1 MAEAEQSIND
11 LSDKTGQTGQTRQ
24 DQTGQISPAVHLAS
38 FNEILI
44 EAWRSYRL
52 KLKNLLGITIIPA
65 LASIAFLII
74 AIIFGGLLAAIA
86 AITNGAY
93 APIAIVL
100 GVIFGIFAIIAL
112 LYLAFWGQIALLY
125 NVGSDETVGAIESY
139 KRTKGKIWD
148 YAWIAFLVGIST
160 LCGYVL
166 LIVPGII
173 FSIFFSF
180 AAFVFLFEGEK
191 GMNALLKS
199 REYVRGKWWS
209 VLFRLWAMAG
219 LFVLLSWVFS
229 LFSQG
234 FQAANAPGAI
244 QTVLAFIEQ
253 IAMFILTPLQ
263 TVFVYKTFM
272 NLKTAKQNMVLTPS
286 RRIKTA
292 VIITGIL
299 GIIILVAAI
308 VLSAAGMAALS
319 QSGIDLESLL
329 SK

>member
-139 KRTKGKIWD
+139 KRTRGKIWD
-148 YAWIAFLVGIST
+148 YAWIAFLVGVST

-166 LIVPGII
+166 FIVPGII

-180 AAFVFLFEGEK
+180 AAFAFLFENEK

-199 REYVRGKWWS
+199 REYVRGKWWG

-234 FQAANAPGAI
+234 FQAAKAPGAI
-244 QTVLAFIEQ
+244 QTVIAFIEQ
-253 IAMFILTPLQ
+253 ITMFILAPLQ
-263 TVFVYKTFM
+263 TVFVYKTFT
-272 NLKTAKQNMVLTPS
+272 NLKTVKRDMVFTPS
-286 RRIKTA
+286 RRTEKSI
-292 VIITGIL
+292 IITGIL
-299 GIIILVAAI
+299 GGIVLIAAI
-308 VLSAAGMAALS
+308 VLSAVGIAALS